1 MSSTAFHSTE
11 TVAAQPIRTFEL
23 QFGPVPRS
31 ILEFPHAHAA
41 AKDLQNEEPS
51 KPACARGV
59 RSALAIEA
67 AMALLIYG
75 VWQISH
81 LLR

>member
-1 MSSTAFHSTE
+1 MSSTAFHSPE
-11 TVAAQPIRTFEL
+11 TVATQPISTFEF

-31 ILEFPHAHAA
+31 ILEFPHAHAP
-41 AKDLQNEEPS
+41 AKDPHNEEPNR
-51 KPACARGV
+51 PACVRGV

-67 AMALLIYG
+67 IMALLIYG